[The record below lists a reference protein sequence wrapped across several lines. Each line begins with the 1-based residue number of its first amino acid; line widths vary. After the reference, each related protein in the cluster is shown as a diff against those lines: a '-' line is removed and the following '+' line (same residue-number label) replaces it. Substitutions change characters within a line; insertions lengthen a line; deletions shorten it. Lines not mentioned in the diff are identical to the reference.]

1 MPISRAQMPKQLT
14 GGKRKKKLKRQA
26 AIAINMKKRGV
37 KPKGKWKYLNFLSML
52 KWDRLKSI

>member
-14 GGKRKKKLKRQA
+14 GDKRKKKLKRQA

-37 KPKGKWKYLNFLSML
+37 KPKGK
-52 KWDRLKSI
+52 

>member
-14 GGKRKKKLKRQA
+14 GGKRKKKLKRQENNH

-37 KPKGKWKYLNFLSML
+37 KPKGETIANKISVIPNTQT
-52 KWDRLKSI
+52 